1 MWNGVRDKEISRRCL
16 GDSKAFPLTRGR
28 LRVSG
33 LQEAGTLLRRRL
45 LATEAV
51 VIAAKISVAEG
62 ATVGLEWAKRR
73 IVAGGIAE
81 VAVMLRAIP
90 ATVVGIASAIV
101 GAGTE
106 TVVVGEVNEWRTLSV
121 RRRGWWWWRVI
132 GMRSATGC
140 EQSGSPGK
148 REEQYA
154 SLRVAHVHF
163 QAAFCCAGSWRA
175 QVSFVKTRG
184 KGKGC

>member
-1 MWNGVRDKEISRRCL
+1 MWNGVRDKEVSGRCL

-33 LQEAGTLLRRRL
+33 LQEVRALLRRRL

-51 VIAAKISVAEG
+51 VIAAKVSVAEG

-81 VAVMLRAIP
+81 VAVMLRAIT

-106 TVVVGEVNEWRTLSV
+106 TVVFGEVNEWRTLSV
-121 RRRGWWWWRVI
+121 RRRGRWWRVI
-132 GMRSATGC
+132 GMGSATGC
-140 EQSGSPGK
+140 EQSGSSGEG
-148 REEQYA
+148 EEQYA

-184 KGKGC
+184 MGKGC

>member
-1 MWNGVRDKEISRRCL
+1 MWNGVRDKEVSGRCL
-16 GDSKAFPLTRGR
+16 GDSKAFPLARGR

-33 LQEAGTLLRRRL
+33 LQEVRTLLRRRL

-51 VIAAKISVAEG
+51 VIAAKVSVAEG
-62 ATVGLEWAKRR
+62 ATVGLEWAKRW
-73 IVAGGIAE
+73 IVAGGVAE
-81 VAVMLRAIP
+81 VAVMLRAIT

-106 TVVVGEVNEWRTLSV
+106 TVVVGEVNEWGTLSV
-121 RRRGWWWWRVI
+121 RRRWRWVI

-140 EQSGSPGK
+140 EQSGSPAEG
-148 REEQYA
+148 EEQYA
-154 SLRVAHVHF
+154 SLRMAHVHF